1 MLESMSRRAAGR
13 PERPYRELFGGN
25 RDFRRL
31 WTAQLIS
38 LGGDWFNVVALTGLA
53 LKLTGSAA
61 YGGAVLAAGFLP
73 QFVAAPL
80 AGVIADRLDRRRVML
95 AADLAGA
102 CLALTLLAV
111 RSAGTVWL
119 GLAAMAG
126 LAVTGAVF
134 DPASRAGLPNVVAP
148 ERLGPATVLM
158 GSTWGVMA
166 AVGAAAGGLAAAVI
180 GRDAAFVVN
189 AASFVV
195 SAGLILRVRSPLGPV
210 APTGP
215 AGPTRAAGTRAA
227 ARRPGPELREAAAWA
242 RSDPRVVALLGQKL
256 GYGLGTGMIGLLPL
270 FATRV
275 FAAGDAG
282 IGLLYAARGLG
293 TLLGPFAARAYVR
306 GHTHRLFPAIT
317 VAMAVFGLSYLTFP
331 SAPGIWVAAAIVL
344 VAHLGGGTQ
353 NTMTGYGLQALA
365 PDRLRG
371 RILAFEL
378 GLITA
383 AMGASLL
390 AAGWAA
396 EHAGARLVV
405 EVLGIMVAA
414 FSLMWGT
421 ATRRLWRPGATSGTS
436 VQHANEPTFTPRAA
450 EVPCLVKR
458 GPTEADNRQCYGDVG
473 VDPTGASDPR

>member
-1 MLESMSRRAAGR
+1 MLESMTRRAAGR
-13 PERPYRELFGGN
+13 PVHPYRELFGGN

-31 WTAQLIS
+31 WSAQLIS

-53 LKLTGSAA
+53 LRLTGSAT

-102 CLALTLLAV
+102 CLALAMLAV

-126 LAVTGAVF
+126 LAVTGAIF

-148 ERLGPATVLM
+148 ERLGAATVLM

-166 AVGAAAGGLAAAVI
+166 AAGAATGGLVAAVI

-189 AASFVV
+189 AASFAV

-210 APTGP
+210 APTR
-215 AGPTRAAGTRAA
+215 AVARTRAAGTRAA
-227 ARRPGPELREAAAWA
+227 ALRRPGPALREAAAWA
-242 RSDPRVVALLGQKL
+242 RSDPRVVALLGEKL

-306 GHTHRLFPAIT
+306 GETHRLFPAIT
-317 VAMAVFGLSYLTFP
+317 VAMAVFGLSYLAFP
-331 SAPGIWVAAAIVL
+331 SAPGIWVAAAVVL

-353 NTMTGYGLQALA
+353 NTMSGYGLQALA

-405 EVLGIMVAA
+405 EVLGIMVTA
-414 FSLMWGT
+414 FSVLWGA
-421 ATRRLWRPGATSGTS
+421 ATRRLWRSGATSGTS
-436 VQHANEPTFTPRAA
+436 ADHANEPTFTPRAA

-458 GPTEADNRQCYGDVG
+458 EA
-473 VDPTGASDPR
+473 T